1 MHTFSTG
8 GHLNI
13 LLSLLLGHDRRIEIE
28 VILTDRIVLVK
39 IAVISLPISINVPEI
54 IVDLLHNNPRGEII
68 DCRIHDL
75 IEPFDLGFVSN
86 PLGNIMSKRPVTF
99 FSGVIGDV
107 VHRTFVSQYTFIDF
121 RWMMSH
127 KVAAATVY
135 DIFTTFVPSLLRRHI
150 CGDIVDFQLTD
161 ILTFGNT
168 VIVQETTIGEDNRA
182 IGSGGKDTLFGV
194 VDSVRQ
200 RIDVI
205 SAMLYVRNILNIP
218 LDVETAVGALFTQIS
233 LDTHIE
239 DFPVQSDAIADALHV
254 ELPFVH
260 PTPFPETL
268 TVFFYNQFHIFFN
281 GEILH
286 TFLTQNACITQIMEN
301 ILIRIVR
308 PLSYLGYL
316 LDGPQGEICLFQ
328 PSFYI
333 ASLRDVAILAKH
345 HAIIRKHEAFEV
357 ENFVIQHQLEV
368 LADATLLF
376 EHNLKDGHHPLSCIF
391 R

>member
-1 MHTFSTG
+1 MHTFSGG

-13 LLSLLLGHDRRIEIE
+13 LLSLLLGYDRRIEIE

-39 IAVISLPISINVPEI
+39 IAVISLPIPVNVPEI
-54 IVDLLHNNPRGEII
+54 IIDLLHNNPRGEII
-68 DCRIHDL
+68 DRRIHDL
-75 IEPFDLGFVSN
+75 IQPFDLGFIPN
-86 PLGNIMSKRPVTF
+86 PFGNIMSKRPVTF
-99 FSGVIGDV
+99 FTGIIGNI
-107 VHRTFVSQYTFIDF
+107 VHRTFVSQYISIDF
-121 RWMMSH
+121 RWMVSH
-127 KVAAATVY
+127 KITATTMY
-135 DIFTTFVPSLLRRHI
+135 GILTTFVPSLLRRHI

-168 VIVQETTIGEDNRA
+168 VIVQETTIGEDDRA

-268 TVFFYNQFHIFFN
+268 TVFFYNQFYIFFN

-301 ILIRIVR
+301 ILIRIIC
-308 PLSYLGYL
+308 PLSYLGNL
-316 LDGPQGEICLFQ
+316 LDGP
-328 PSFYI
+328 
-333 ASLRDVAILAKH
+333 
-345 HAIIRKHEAFEV
+345 
-357 ENFVIQHQLEV
+357 
-368 LADATLLF
+368 
-376 EHNLKDGHHPLSCIF
+376 
-391 R
+391 

>member
-1 MHTFSTG
+1 
-8 GHLNI
+8 
-13 LLSLLLGHDRRIEIE
+13 
-28 VILTDRIVLVK
+28 
-39 IAVISLPISINVPEI
+39 
-54 IVDLLHNNPRGEII
+54 
-68 DCRIHDL
+68 
-75 IEPFDLGFVSN
+75 
-86 PLGNIMSKRPVTF
+86 MSKRPVTF

-127 KVAAATVY
+127 KVTAATVY

>member
-1 MHTFSTG
+1 MHTFSAG

-13 LLSLLLGHDRRIEIE
+13 LLSLLLGHGRRIEIE

-39 IAVISLPISINVPEI
+39 IAVISLLISINVPEI

-127 KVAAATVY
+127 KVTAATVY
-135 DIFTTFVPSLLRRHI
+135 DIFTTFVPSLLRRYI

-168 VIVQETTIGEDNRA
+168 VIVQETTIGEDDRT

-194 VDSVRQ
+194 VDSMSQCV
-200 RIDVI
+200 DVI
-205 SAMLYVRNILNIP
+205 SATLYVRDVLNIP
-218 LDVETAVGALFTQIS
+218 FDVETTVGALFTQIS

-239 DFPVQSDAIADALHV
+239 DFPVQANAITDALHV
-254 ELPFVH
+254 EFFLVH
-260 PTPFPETL
+260 VTPFNKTL

-281 GEILH
+281 GKVLH
-286 TFLTQNACITQIMEN
+286 TFFAQDTCISKIMEN
-301 ILIRIVR
+301 ILFRIIR
-308 PLSYLGYL
+308 PLSYLGNL
-316 LDGPQGEICLFQ
+316 LDSP
-328 PSFYI
+328 
-333 ASLRDVAILAKH
+333 
-345 HAIIRKHEAFEV
+345 
-357 ENFVIQHQLEV
+357 
-368 LADATLLF
+368 
-376 EHNLKDGHHPLSCIF
+376 
-391 R
+391 